1 MTSRLLDAQTKKD
14 YLMDKTQPVEL
25 AAAKEV
31 ARAAHPND
39 FGAAANCIGEQVG
52 ETSSAAV
59 WNRAH

>member
-1 MTSRLLDAQTKKD
+1 
-14 YLMDKTQPVEL
+14 MDCPMEKTQPVEL

-39 FGAAANCIGEQVG
+39 FAAAANCIGEQVG